1 MLYAAISQSDMTAME
16 SQAPQTICIVD
27 EDTSALKAVGR
38 LLSSAGWTVRAFSE
52 AAPFLAYVSAN
63 CVELVILDIWMKKIS
78 GLEVL
83 ARLCSLSPQTRIII
97 TTGRDDAAVKTIAT
111 QIGAVGFFLKPF
123 DDEKF
128 LAAVH
133 RALGADAACETKV

>member
-1 MLYAAISQSDMTAME
+1 MNRAE
-16 SQAPQTICIVD
+16 SPSPKTICLVD
-27 EDTSALKAVGR
+27 DDTSLLKAVGR
-38 LLSSAGWTVRAFSE
+38 LLTSAGWVVRAFSE
-52 AAPFLAYVSAN
+52 AAPFLAYISTNRVD
-63 CVELVILDIWMKKIS
+63 LVVLDIWMKQMT

-97 TTGRDDAAVKTIAT
+97 ITGREDHAVKSIAT

-133 RALGADAACETKV
+133 HALGTSAGHETKVQ

>member
-1 MLYAAISQSDMTAME
+1 MTPAK
-16 SQAPQTICIVD
+16 SPAPKTICIVD
-27 EDTSALKAVGR
+27 DDTSALKAVGR
-38 LLSSAGWTVRAFSE
+38 LLSSAGWVVRAFSE
-52 AAPFLAYVSAN
+52 AAPFLAYVSTN
-63 CVELVILDIWMKKIS
+63 RVDLVVLDIWMKQVS

-97 TTGRDDAAVKTIAT
+97 MTGRDDAAVKLIAT

-123 DDEKF
+123 DDEEF

-133 RALGADAACETKV
+133 NALGASAGCQTKVS

>member
-1 MLYAAISQSDMTAME
+1 MTWSE
-16 SQAPQTICIVD
+16 SPAPKTICLVD
-27 EDTSALKAVGR
+27 DDTSVLKAVGR
-38 LLSSAGWTVRAFSE
+38 LLTSVGWGVRAFSE
-52 AAPFLAYVSAN
+52 AAPFVAYISTNPVD
-63 CVELVILDIWMKKIS
+63 LVVLDIWMKQMT

-97 TTGRDDAAVKTIAT
+97 ITGREDHAVKSIAT
-111 QIGAVGFFLKPF
+111 QVGAVDFFLKPF

-133 RALGADAACETKV
+133 HALGTPVGYETKVP